1 MKINYTSGCIC
12 DSLTIDGKESADLSP
27 KVIKDATAKALEKI
41 DDMATLQ
48 DILTTV
54 AETGKK
60 MPSSVFTD
68 INQALKQQYNY
79 QIEFYKETEY
89 GTC

>member
-27 KVIKDATAKALEKI
+27 KVIKDAIAKALEKI

-48 DILTTV
+48 DIV
-54 AETGKK
+54 NNVEIG
-60 MPSSVFTD
+60 
-68 INQALKQQYNY
+68 
-79 QIEFYKETEY
+79 
-89 GTC
+89 